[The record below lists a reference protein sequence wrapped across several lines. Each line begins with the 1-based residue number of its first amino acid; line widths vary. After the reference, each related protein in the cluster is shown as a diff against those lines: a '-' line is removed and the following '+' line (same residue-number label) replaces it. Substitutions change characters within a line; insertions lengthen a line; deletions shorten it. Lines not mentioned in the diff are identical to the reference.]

1 MKINILAPDG
11 VNLYVEAEL
20 FNPVGSVKDRI
31 AITII
36 EETEMRGDLKPQQT
50 LVEATIGNTG
60 IGLVMVCAAPGYPI
74 VNTMADSFSIERRK
88 LVRLLGTI
96 AVCYTEAIQTLRWTS
111 IVEYLTALWLKGRSP
126 FNHIFRLL

>member
-1 MKINILAPDG
+1 M
-11 VNLYVEAEL
+11 

-60 IGLVMVCAAPGYPI
+60 IGLAMVCAAPGYPI

-88 LVRLLGTI
+88 LVRLLGII
-96 AVCYTEAIQTLRWTS
+96 AVCYTEAI
-111 IVEYLTALWLKGRSP
+111 
-126 FNHIFRLL
+126 